1 MATTTVEKEILALER
16 EYWDAMV
23 RKDPDAPTRL
33 TADECLVV
41 GPPGISTV
49 RGRDI
54 AKMVTSHDGKIKKYD
69 FSNVSCLQ
77 VDPNTA
83 ILAYSVTEEVEI
95 DGQPMT
101 VKANDATLWTKRNGQ
116 WVSAFHTE
124 SIAGDPWGRDKK
136 KTS

>member
-1 MATTTVEKEILALER
+1 MANTTVEKEILALER

-23 RKDPDAPTRL
+23 KKDPSVPARL

-41 GPPGISTV
+41 GPPGVSTV
-49 RGRDI
+49 KNADL
-54 AKMVTSHDGKIKKYD
+54 ADMVKSGSGKIKTYD

-83 ILAYSVTEEVEI
+83 ILAYSVTEEVEV
-95 DGQPMT
+95 DGKPMT
-101 VKANDATLWTKRNGQ
+101 VKANDATLWTKRNGK

-124 SIAGDPWGRDKK
+124 AIAGDPWGRDKK
-136 KTS
+136 TS